1 MACHRCRWTEP
12 RPNSEPSH
20 QCPCSRAEILFK
32 AFDFAKGNPAMLPD
46 DFNLSDATLA
56 APANSALD
64 LVPED
69 RLRATE
75 VRDVRPAH
83 WRLDGLRFEHSQP

>member
-1 MACHRCRWTEP
+1 
-12 RPNSEPSH
+12 
-20 QCPCSRAEILFK
+20 
-32 AFDFAKGNPAMLPD
+32 MLPD